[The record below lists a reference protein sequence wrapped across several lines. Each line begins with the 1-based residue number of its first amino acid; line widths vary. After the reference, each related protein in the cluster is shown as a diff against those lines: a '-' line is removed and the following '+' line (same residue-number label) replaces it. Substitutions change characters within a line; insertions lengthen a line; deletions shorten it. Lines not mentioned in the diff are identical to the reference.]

1 MVLRKPY
8 FRSFRLHE
16 LLLPQDSVL
25 ELYDLDKDPN
35 ETTNIALQRYE
46 IVLRLKNFAL
56 NNYRFTFVIFFIKIT
71 SIF

>member
-8 FRSFRLHE
+8 FRSFRLDE